1 MLSFHPITLLALFVR
16 KNSDVNGMYSDPKHK
31 FPYIQFPYVYLGNFI
46 SWLSQFHNFSPRD
59 KLLMYPEVAMN
70 TWLL

>member
-1 MLSFHPITLLALFVR
+1 MALFVC
-16 KNSDVNGMYSDPKHK
+16 KNSDVDKKYSNPKHK
-31 FPYIQFPYVYLGNFI
+31 FPCIQFPYVYLGNFI
-46 SWLSQFHNFSPRD
+46 SWLSQFHNFSLRD